1 MPNGDGSTN
10 AASSNSTKDAID
22 RMEEAFNRAIDK
34 SAEITAKTTGW
45 KVQLDAAKQR
55 PNN

>member
-1 MPNGDGSTN
+1 MPNDGPAPTN
-10 AASSNSTKDAID
+10 NNSNKDAID
-22 RMEEAFNRAIDK
+22 RMEDAFNKAIDK

-45 KVQLDAAKQR
+45 KVDLDAAKQR

>member
-1 MPNGDGSTN
+1 MPNDGVKPPSGDQN
-10 AASSNSTKDAID
+10 KDAIG
-22 RMEEAFNRAIDK
+22 RMEDAFNRAIDK

-45 KVQLDAAKQR
+45 KVELDAAKQR